1 MQTLLQRFAL
11 LSAACSVGASPLNW
25 PTTATIEEVRAAYH
39 EGDSQHNLTR
49 QVLAPRLFARTR
61 AVAACKRRGDCASRD
76 IYQFGVFTGYS
87 MRAITGYLAE
97 QNVPFRRIIGFDSF
111 VGLPDEHLSGGS
123 SDYRQRVASG
133 DYKAGLYSSSR
144 FYSGK
149 GDAVLRG
156 LEQVVGLPRC
166 SSSEDGSQ
174 PTTPCVKWVKGFYNE
189 SLTNRIAKSMA
200 PALYVDADADLYS
213 STQQSLS
220 WMLDHGLIQQDTV
233 IYYDDW
239 SPGHRHK
246 GSLSGQQWAH
256 AHLAHQYRVKLTTLD
271 PGDHASRKGGFVV
284 ESVGGRNSSIPRSLV
299 GHDLDAWFAHEG
311 LSARELLARAWTAA
325 KGHGR

>member
-1 MQTLLQRFAL
+1 
-11 LSAACSVGASPLNW
+11 
-25 PTTATIEEVRAAYH
+25 
-39 EGDSQHNLTR
+39 
-49 QVLAPRLFARTR
+49 
-61 AVAACKRRGDCASRD
+61 
-76 IYQFGVFTGYS
+76 

-189 SLTNRIAKSMA
+189 SLLM
-200 PALYVDADADLYS
+200 
-213 STQQSLS
+213 
-220 WMLDHGLIQQDTV
+220 
-233 IYYDDW
+233 
-239 SPGHRHK
+239 
-246 GSLSGQQWAH
+246 SGE
-256 AHLAHQYRVKLTTLD
+256 R
-271 PGDHASRKGGFVV
+271 
-284 ESVGGRNSSIPRSLV
+284 
-299 GHDLDAWFAHEG
+299 
-311 LSARELLARAWTAA
+311 
-325 KGHGR
+325 

>member
-25 PTTATIEEVRAAYH
+25 PTTATIEDVRAAYH

-49 QVLAPRLFARTR
+49 QVLAPRLFALTR

-174 PTTPCVKWVKGFYNE
+174 PTAPCVNWVKGFTTSRSRIGSQSRWRPLFMSTRTPTCTLQRINR
-189 SLTNRIAKSMA
+189 SRGCLTM
-200 PALYVDADADLYS
+200 D
-213 STQQSLS
+213 
-220 WMLDHGLIQQDTV
+220 
-233 IYYDDW
+233 
-239 SPGHRHK
+239 
-246 GSLSGQQWAH
+246 
-256 AHLAHQYRVKLTTLD
+256 
-271 PGDHASRKGGFVV
+271 
-284 ESVGGRNSSIPRSLV
+284 
-299 GHDLDAWFAHEG
+299 
-311 LSARELLARAWTAA
+311 
-325 KGHGR
+325 